1 VAFKTLIQRFLPGVL
16 ERTSRSTKNTISRG
30 WPRRAK
36 NDRDYVL
43 QAVGHNESRAN
54 IATRGDSN
62 EADEIGSQN
71 PIVEDVEMARL
82 KGATSYRSLNSSIGD
97 QVGSRQLPAEQGG
110 W

>member
-1 VAFKTLIQRFLPGVL
+1 VAFKILIQRFLPGVL
-16 ERTSRSTKNTISRG
+16 KRTSRPTKNIISRG

-36 NDRDYVL
+36 HGEDYVL
-43 QAVGHNESRAN
+43 QSVGHNESRAN

-71 PIVEDVEMARL
+71 PIVEDMEMAGA
-82 KGATSYRSLNSSIGD
+82 KGATSCRSLNLSIDD